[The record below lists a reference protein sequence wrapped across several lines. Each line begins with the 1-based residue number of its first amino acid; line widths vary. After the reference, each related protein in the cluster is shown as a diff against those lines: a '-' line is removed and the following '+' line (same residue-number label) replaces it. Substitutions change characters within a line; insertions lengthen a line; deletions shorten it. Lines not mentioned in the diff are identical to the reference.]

1 MFELIPSRHQDV
13 ISFPD
18 YFEAFSKNFFN
29 GQPAFH
35 TDITEKQD
43 RYILKADL
51 PGFHKEDIKIT
62 ISNNTLTIDAEHKE
76 ENKQETDRFVRRERK
91 QGHFS
96 RTFDMQHVASEAITA
111 SYINGVLELILPKEN
126 AGQPENSKQISIQ

>member
-1 MFELIPSRHQDV
+1 MFELMPSRNQD
-13 ISFPD
+13 ILSFPD
-18 YFEAFSKNFFN
+18 YFEALSKSFYN

-43 RYILKADL
+43 CYILKADL
-51 PGFHKEDIKIT
+51 PGFNKEDIKIT
-62 ISNNTLTIDAEHKE
+62 INNNYLTIDAEHKE

-96 RTFDMQHVASEAITA
+96 RTFDIQHVAAEEITA
-111 SYINGVLELILPKEN
+111 SYTNGVLELALPKAN
-126 AGQPENSKQISIQ
+126 INQPEKAKQIAIQ